1 LKLGAIDTN
10 ADENDTEGNGNV
22 GVVAAGGSDALDLAA
37 ADLCGEARVRR
48 GCFSLTRV
56 LPCRCIASALLA
68 LTWHGGCIWEE
79 GCELSGCE
87 TCVLEAEASFQTLAF
102 GTSAG
107 ASKAEGHKWAF
118 VSTPCL
124 AGVCI
129 GEVILGTPALVVVV
143 VEFARVR
150 CAP

>member
-37 ADLCGEARVRR
+37 ALCGEARVRR

-79 GCELSGCE
+79 GRELSGCE
-87 TCVLEAEASFQTLAF
+87 TCVLKAEASFQTLAF

-107 ASKAEGHKWAF
+107 ASQAEGHKWAF
-118 VSTPCL
+118 VSTPSL
-124 AGVCI
+124 AGVRI
-129 GEVILGTPALVVVV
+129 GEVILGAAALVVVV
-143 VEFARVR
+143 VEFACVR
-150 CAP
+150 